1 MLLVDAVRS
10 ALEAPTRPAEVIVA
24 DDGSTDA
31 SVDTVERLDS
41 PLVKIL
47 RGPFGG
53 AGATR
58 NAGAAAAS
66 QPLLGFLDSDD
77 LMLPG
82 KTTCL
87 VAALEREP
95 SAALAHGTITVID
108 EAGIDNLPATSA
120 LAASIAAGERI
131 GTDFAG
137 LAEHCTMF
145 TSATLIRREAFEAV
159 GGFDESLE
167 AYEDWDL
174 YLRLSLRWKLIY
186 VDCPAARYR
195 VWGGNMA
202 WRRTADWTVRVA
214 EQHLSALPA
223 LTPADERRANYG
235 LQRRIALSNHIL
247 LRRGEARRAAIAALR
262 VNPLR
267 ALRDRS
273 VQRTLIGSLLP
284 TAFLHRRR
292 P

>member
-1 MLLVDAVRS
+1 
-10 ALEAPTRPAEVIVA
+10 
-24 DDGSTDA
+24 
-31 SVDTVERLDS
+31 
-41 PLVKIL
+41 
-47 RGPFGG
+47 
-53 AGATR
+53 
-58 NAGAAAAS
+58 
-66 QPLLGFLDSDD
+66 
-77 LMLPG
+77 MLPG

-87 VAALEREP
+87 VEALEREA
-95 SAALAHGTITVID
+95 SSALAHGTVTVID
-108 EAGIDNLPATSA
+108 EAGNDDLPATRA
-120 LAASIAAGERI
+120 LAASIAEGNRI

-214 EQHLSALPA
+214 EQHLAALPV
-223 LTPADERRANYG
+223 LTPADERRASYG

-247 LRRGEARRAAIAALR
+247 LRRGRARRAAFTALQMS
-262 VNPLR
+262 PLR

-273 VQRTLIGSLLP
+273 VVRPLIGSLLP
-284 TAFLHRRR
+284 TTFLHRRR